1 MDRYPFYLMPDSNER
16 GGSIRSSDDAG
27 GSGSGVIEDS
37 PGPEY
42 RAKLL
47 KKIEEYRNKIS
58 RLSIK
63 QQGELDS
70 YIRVADS
77 LRASGGAVFDS
88 EAENAR
94 ENPQMCR
101 VKQHF
106 NKQNKKYT
114 QDIDQ
119 LQKKLNAV
127 MLKVEEYDQGIV
139 TNEARGH
146 RVLANVGQGLRTG
159 ANVIT
164 APGRAL
170 GSMFGGLKKNV
181 TGSADN
187 IPAAVATEDVS
198 VIGQS
203 TFYGSNE
210 ASPNTERARSF
221 TASNVDRLSPDEE
234 RRHSN
239 HNASSLF
246 QPHSIRQTDDLPP
259 LVMPVRTELSA
270 AQASE
275 IAALKTTVEELKS
288 QNALILDQMTFLRQV
303 HEKDVK
309 LLRKMVDT
317 VGAERE
323 RLETTLGEAL
333 ELHQNEFENIRER
346 LQNMSTCI
354 EYRLKERFNDIGDE
368 IEIAKN
374 KVQTIEERMIKASER
389 ISHNGMIWRDVAL
402 SALNIVVEVLK
413 IALYVVAVITDGV
426 KSLFSS
432 PARAS
437 AATVV
442 FVATLVLVNQFGLP
456 SFSLFYRLFSYRNS
470 TSSPV
475 LPSSASPI
483 DSSAS
488 PHSTTTPPRIDL

>member
-1 MDRYPFYLMPDSNER
+1 MDRYPFYLMPESNER

-27 GSGSGVIEDS
+27 GSGSGVTEDS

-42 RAKLL
+42 RAKLQ
-47 KKIEEYRNKIS
+47 KKIDEYRNRIS

-77 LRASGGAVFDS
+77 LRSPGGGDFDS
-88 EAENAR
+88 EPESTR

-106 NKQNKKYT
+106 NKQNKKYS
-114 QDIDQ
+114 QEIDQ
-119 LQKKLNAV
+119 LQKKLIAV
-127 MLKVEEYDQGIV
+127 QSKLEEYDKGFV

-164 APGRAL
+164 APGRVL
-170 GSMFGGLKKNV
+170 GNMLGLKKSV

-187 IPAAVATEDVS
+187 IPAVVASEDVS

-203 TFYGSNE
+203 TFYGNNE
-210 ASPNTERARSF
+210 PNPSADRARSF
-221 TASNVDRLSPDEE
+221 TTADADHVAPEEAPHQSSPPVDHPVVRP
-234 RRHSN
+234 
-239 HNASSLF
+239 SSEHPGLA
-246 QPHSIRQTDDLPP
+246 
-259 LVMPVRTELSA
+259 PVRTELEV

-275 IAALKTTVEELKS
+275 IASLKTSVAELKS
-288 QNALILDQMTFLRQV
+288 QNSLILEQLTFLRQM

-309 LLRKMVDT
+309 MLRKMIDT
-317 VGAERE
+317 DNAERE
-323 RLETTLGEAL
+323 RLETTLSEAL
-333 ELHQNEFENIRER
+333 ELHQNENENIRER

-374 KVQTIEERMIKASER
+374 KVQTIEERMINASER
-389 ISHNGMIWRDVAL
+389 SHSGVIWRDVAL
-402 SALNIVVEVLK
+402 SALNVVVELLK
-413 IALYVVAVITDGV
+413 IALYIVAVVTDGFR
-426 KSLFSS
+426 SLFSS
-432 PARAS
+432 PARS
-437 AATVV
+437 TFSV
-442 FVATLVLVNQFGLP
+442 FLLVATFFLVNRFGFP
-456 SFSLFYRLFSYRNS
+456 SLVSVFRS
-470 TSSPV
+470 SSPLAAFSQEPTV
-475 LPSSASPI
+475 SSASPN
-483 DSSAS
+483 
-488 PHSTTTPPRIDL
+488 PEL

>member
-1 MDRYPFYLMPDSNER
+1 MDRYPFYLMPDSNDR

-27 GSGSGVIEDS
+27 GSGSGVTEDA

-47 KKIEEYRNKIS
+47 KKIEEYRNRIS

-77 LRASGGAVFDS
+77 LRGSGGGDFDS
-88 EAENAR
+88 ESESSR

-106 NKQNKKYT
+106 NKQNKKYS
-114 QDIDQ
+114 QEIDQ
-119 LQKKLNAV
+119 LQKKLLAV
-127 MLKVEEYDQGIV
+127 TSKLEEYDKGFV

-146 RVLANVGQGLRTG
+146 RMLANVGQGLRTG

-170 GSMFGGLKKNV
+170 GNMLGGLKKNV
-181 TGSADN
+181 AGSADN
-187 IPAAVATEDVS
+187 LPAAVASEDVS
-198 VIGQS
+198 IIGQS
-203 TFYGSNE
+203 TFYGNNE

-221 TASNVDRLSPDEE
+221 TAANVDHRIAPEE
-234 RRHSN
+234 APLHSTPVAPRPVVAP
-239 HNASSLF
+239 ASE
-246 QPHSIRQTDDLPP
+246 LPP
-259 LVMPVRTELSA
+259 VIVPLRSGLDPS
-270 AQASE
+270 QNSE
-275 IAALKTTVEELKS
+275 IASLKTTVEELKS
-288 QNALILDQMTFLRQV
+288 QNSLILEQLTFFRQL

-309 LLRKMVDT
+309 LLRKMIETGV
-317 VGAERE
+317 AERE
-323 RLETTLGEAL
+323 KLETTLSEAL
-333 ELHQNEFENIRER
+333 ELHQNENENIRER

-374 KVQTIEERMIKASER
+374 KVQTIEERMINASER

-402 SALNIVVEVLK
+402 SALNIVVELLK
-413 IALYVVAVITDGV
+413 IALFIVAVVTDGV
-426 KSLFSS
+426 KSFFSS
-432 PARAS
+432 PARATAVLIVS
-437 AATVV
+437 
-442 FVATLVLVNQFGLP
+442 VATIFFVHHFGLP
-456 SFSLFYRLFSYRNS
+456 SIATVSRVFSRSLSDSPASLAA
-470 TSSPV
+470 SSLKPTV
-475 LPSSASPI
+475 SSASSEPQL
-483 DSSAS
+483 
-488 PHSTTTPPRIDL
+488 DL